1 MKDEE
6 NEEKETKVEIEKLL
20 EEEKINK
27 KTYERVLMA
36 KKYIERKYNILEA
49 NQINIEII
57 KNKISNSK
65 LSSQKKDEFLSNL
78 NKKILNFN
86 RIKLN
91 HLTITDY
98 ESLCIIGRGGFGEV
112 HICRNKIT
120 KEIVAVK
127 KIKKQIIKQ
136 HNQYKHTMD
145 EQDFL
150 SKIKSPWIINLKQS
164 FQEGDYLFLIM
175 ELCQGGDLLNLLKKN
190 TKLKEDQAKFY
201 IAEILLALDEIHR
214 LGCIHRDVKPENIL
228 IEKNGHIKISDF
240 GLAKLSDI
248 TFKEDIINFK
258 DNTYLHHAKTYSC
271 VGTAFYVAPEVLYKI
286 EYDKS
291 IDYWSLGIILYEM
304 LIGEN
309 PFKGSNNREICKK
322 IKEYENHF
330 KFPKNT
336 KISPEAKDLIL
347 NLITLKENR
356 LDSAN
361 IKKHPFFKDFNWK
374 KVRSM
379 KPPFI
384 PKIKN
389 ETDKSNFKLLKK
401 IDNFYPEKNDKR
413 KDPEYMGYNYDEN
426 INNLFDIEE
435 IDRIIKEEEK
445 KENETKF
452 RNKTP
457 EKKNNFIECYSN
469 IRFATEINTTSNN
482 NNNDDSNINNNNN
495 NNMIITSR
503 NIINN
508 NIKHVNTT
516 NGRKFFRPFKKFFFK
531 LNSIKAK

>member
-1 MKDEE
+1 MQDDY
-6 NEEKETKVEIEKLL
+6 NEETKVEIENLFK
-20 EEEKINK
+20 ENQINK
-27 KTYERVLMA
+27 LTYERVLMA
-36 KKYIERKYNILEA
+36 KKHIERKYNILGA

-65 LSSQKKDEFLSNL
+65 LSTSKKNEFLSNL

-98 ESLCIIGRGGFGEV
+98 EQLCIIGRGGFGEV

-127 KIKKQIIKQ
+127 KITKQVINQ
-136 HNQYKHTMD
+136 HNQYKHIMD

-164 FQEGDYLFLIM
+164 FQEGDFLFLIM
-175 ELCQGGDLLNLLKKN
+175 DLCQGGDLLNLLKKYN
-190 TKLKEDQAKFY
+190 TFKEDQAKFY

-214 LGCIHRDVKPENIL
+214 IGCIHRDVKPENIL
-228 IEKNGHIKISDF
+228 IDKNGHIKLSDF

-258 DNTYLHHAKTYSC
+258 ENTYLHHAKTYSC

-309 PFKGSNNREICKK
+309 PFKGNNNREICKK
-322 IKEYENHF
+322 VKEYENYF
-330 KFPKNT
+330 KFPKNS
-336 KISPEAKDLIL
+336 KISAEAKDLIL
-347 NLITLKENR
+347 NLVTLKENR
-356 LDSAN
+356 LDSTS
-361 IKKHPFFKDFNWK
+361 IKKHQFFKDFNWK

-389 ETDKSNFKLLKK
+389 ECDYSCFKLLKK
-401 IDNFYPEKNDKR
+401 IDNFYPSQNDKKR
-413 KDPEYMGYNYDEN
+413 DPEYIGYNYDEN
-426 INNLFDIEE
+426 INNLLDIEE
-435 IDRIIKEEEK
+435 YDRIIKEEERK
-445 KENETKF
+445 EIELIEKENSIKN

-457 EKKNNFIECYSN
+457 ENKNKNKNIECYTN
-469 IRFATEINTTSNN
+469 IRIGTEINR
-482 NNNDDSNINNNNN
+482 NNNDDDSNNNSTKFSSRNNINNNLQ
-495 NNMIITSR
+495 TVS
-503 NIINN
+503 
-508 NIKHVNTT
+508 NTT
-516 NGRKFFRPFKKFFFK
+516 NRKRFFKPLKKFFK
-531 LNSIKAK
+531 IHSIKAK